1 MPQRHIP
8 FRTTATA
15 AVVAALLL
23 LSGCGSSHHSDPTG
37 PTSETTPAA
46 TPPTPGTYRG
56 PLTLTASAGGQ
67 SATDSAPIVIVLG
80 ADGTVRVGQF
90 PPTKLQ
96 GNSFTTTAP
105 ATALNQLEP
114 TLQCTKGSFGIN
126 GTFAG
131 QAVAGNF
138 FSNGIVCSG
147 VAVSLTGNYTAQ
159 LSASELPRSG
169 SGDDVLHQ
177 TGRLLKQV
185 IH

>member
-37 PTSETTPAA
+37 PTTETTPP

-67 SATDSAPIVIVLG
+67 SETDSTPIAIVLG

-90 PPTKLQ
+90 PPAKLQ
-96 GNSFTTTAP
+96 GNSFTTIAP
-105 ATALNQLEP
+105 ATALNQFEP
-114 TLQCTKGSFGIN
+114 TLHCTSGSFGVN

-131 QAVAGNF
+131 QAVAGNL

-147 VAVSLTGNYTAQ
+147 VAISLTGNYTAQ
-159 LSASELPRSG
+159 LSASELSRDG
-169 SGDDVLHQ
+169 SGDNVLHQ
-177 TGRLLKQV
+177 TGRLLKQL

>member
-15 AVVAALLL
+15 AVVAALLFL
-23 LSGCGSSHHSDPTG
+23 GGCGSSHHSDPSG
-37 PTSETTPAA
+37 PTSETTA
-46 TPPTPGTYRG
+46 PTPGTYRG
-56 PLTLTASAGGQ
+56 PLRLTASAGGQ
-67 SATDSAPIVIVLG
+67 SVTDSAPIVIVLG
-80 ADGTVRVGQF
+80 ADGTVQVGQF

-114 TLQCTKGSFGIN
+114 TLHCTNGSFGIN

-138 FSNGIVCSG
+138 FSNGMVCSG
-147 VAVSLTGNYTAQ
+147 VAISFTGNYTAQ
-159 LSASELPRSG
+159 LSVSELAKDG

-177 TGRLLKQV
+177 TGRLLKQL